1 MKKILIGLVA
11 VLVSGGAVLVFG
23 DSMFTGVGDSF
34 SGVGTYKVMTD
45 GTSATVTAD
54 YLSAT
59 KGVYVTNATGNIPK
73 ATITNALGSAG
84 SNIGGNIPVAAITNA
99 AGTVG
104 ASIGGNIPVASIT
117 NAAGTVGASIGGNIP
132 VAAIT
137 NALAGTAYT
146 TNTLTGDGVT
156 NVFIW
161 RTVGT
166 GKILHSITTT
176 P

>member
-11 VLVSGGAVLVFG
+11 VLVAGGAVLVFG

-84 SNIGGNIPVAAITNA
+84 SNV
-99 AGTVG
+99 
-104 ASIGGNIPVASIT
+104 GGNIPVASIT